1 MLKDLEQRNSAEQE
15 NASSTPLPLPIKKN
29 NNKAILLLLVSIVS
43 FSVIGLFIW
52 QLYNQNL
59 LLKQDVGRR
68 LANSQTLT
76 SAQNQS
82 QNANQTITQEEIS
95 PRKLVVVRNVDTNEI
110 VISQPREQL
119 NNSKSA
125 KTTPQPQGIKNT
137 NKPTSSA
144 NSDIIGNSTGIT
156 VAKNTLGQ
164 HSRIEKVE
172 VESPIDKNQQQV
184 KPFAADKA
192 ESQDK
197 AQPSASME
205 VTRTQLSANEL
216 AKQKMV
222 QAKQAIENNKLEQA
236 EHLFEDIL
244 LLLPKN
250 KEARKQLAAL
260 WYGRQAFQDALNLL
274 SQGIIFDNLD
284 SEYRLMK
291 ARIYLSQD
299 NNEQAYQSLQPLADV
314 KNVEY
319 QLTLA
324 NVAQQ
329 LGKFE
334 AGIYAYKVLLNM
346 QANNGRWWLGLAV
359 IYDQNSQFERAQQ
372 AYNNALKQNDL
383 SDSAMAFT
391 KQRLQAL
398 AN

>member
-15 NASSTPLPLPIKKN
+15 NTPSTPLPLPIKKN
-29 NNKAILLLLVSIVS
+29 NNKATLLILVSIVS

-59 LLKQDVGRR
+59 LLKQDVGHR

-76 SAQNQS
+76 SAQNQA
-82 QNANQTITQEEIS
+82 QNANQATTQEETS
-95 PRKLVVVRNVDTNEI
+95 PRKLVVARNVDTSEI

-260 WYGRQAFQDALNLL
+260 WYGRQAYQDALNLL

-291 ARIYLSQD
+291 ARIYLSQN
-299 NNEQAYQSLQPLADV
+299 NNEQAYQSLHSLADV
-314 KNVEY
+314 KDIEY

-324 NVAQQ
+324 NTAQQ

-334 AGIYAYKVLLNM
+334 AGIYAYKILLNM

-359 IYDQNSQFERAQQ
+359 IYDQSSQFELAQQ
-372 AYNNALKQNDL
+372 AYNSALKQNDL
-383 SDSAMAFT
+383 SDSAMAFS